1 VVARVAAYA
10 AGPGAA
16 GRVAL
21 VPSPADAH
29 ADAVFPQPPLALP
42 PGAPRNLLALPNPAT
57 LRVNELVVGVATPDV
72 LKHLAGQARAWPRP
86 HPRLPGCAAWVEA
99 EIAERLCAGR
109 LQELGL
115 NIVVRI
121 TCAAHARGAVPTGAV
136 AAPECWETTS
146 ASLHC
151 R

>member
-1 VVARVAAYA
+1 MIARVAAYA
-10 AGPGAA
+10 AGPGAG

-42 PGAPRNLLALPNPAT
+42 PGAPRNLLSLPNPAT

-72 LKHLAGQARAWPRP
+72 LKHLAGQARPRPRP
-86 HPRLPGCAAWVEA
+86 HPRPPGCAAWVES
-99 EIAERLCAGR
+99 ERAGKPCAGR

-115 NIVVRI
+115 TIVAHI
-121 TCAAHARGAVPTGAV
+121 TYTAHAQGRAPTGAV
-136 AAPECWETTS
+136 AAP
-146 ASLHC
+146 
-151 R
+151 